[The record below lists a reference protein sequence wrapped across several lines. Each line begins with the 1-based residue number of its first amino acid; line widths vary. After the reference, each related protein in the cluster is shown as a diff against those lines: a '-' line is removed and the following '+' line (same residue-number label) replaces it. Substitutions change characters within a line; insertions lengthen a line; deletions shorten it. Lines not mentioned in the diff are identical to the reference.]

1 MVAGEVEAKCGFCS
15 LGLQPQ
21 ELCMEVLVAQVF
33 RVILLLI
40 ICNLSTN
47 SMTQSCTD
55 APIEA
60 SFKAENIF
68 INRSDRNVLVRTMCM
83 QITFGV
89 PPGALGKHR
98 RSIHM
103 IADSIPR
110 TTNPRSLKMCDT

>member
-1 MVAGEVEAKCGFCS
+1 MGEVEAKRNFCS

-33 RVILLLI
+33 RVVLLI
-40 ICNLSTN
+40 ICDLSTN
-47 SMTQSCTD
+47 SMTQSCTY
-55 APIEA
+55 APIEEN
-60 SFKAENIF
+60 FKAENIF

-98 RSIHM
+98 RSNHLI
-103 IADSIPR
+103 DGSISVRPA
-110 TTNPRSLKMCDT
+110 